1 MKSRR
6 LGRGLDA
13 LIPQIS
19 EEEKTDMGGSLF
31 EVDIKK
37 VRSNPSQPRAK
48 FDRDRLEELKQ
59 SITEN
64 GVIQPITVR
73 KADDGF
79 EIIAGERR
87 FRAVQDLGFDKIPAF
102 IMDVSNEGQM
112 LELALVE
119 NIQREDLNPIEVAKG
134 YQQLQ
139 KEYGLTQ
146 EQVATK
152 VGKDRATVANF
163 IRLLKLSPQI
173 QESLQKG
180 EISMGHARTLMGLV
194 SNSDQMQIWKKCVR
208 QGWSVRKL
216 EDVVREKAEGALK
229 KQRKESPQKFQPYVE
244 LEDKLRNVL
253 GTQVKIRPS
262 SKGGKIE
269 IAYYSEDELERLI
282 DLILSSE

>member
-194 SNSDQMQIWKKCVR
+194 SNSDQMQIWRKCVR

>member
-1 MKSRR
+1 MKSKR

-19 EEEKTDMGGSLF
+19 EEERAEKGESLF
-31 EVDIKK
+31 EVNVNHI
-37 VRSNPSQPRAK
+37 RTNPSQPRTE
-48 FDRDRLEELKQ
+48 FDQDRLEELKK
-59 SITEN
+59 SIAEN

-73 KADDGF
+73 EVDDGF

-87 FRAVQDLGFDKIPAF
+87 FRAVKDLGFDTIPAF
-102 IMDVSNEGQM
+102 VMNVATEGQM

-119 NIQREDLNPIEVAKG
+119 NIQREDLNPIDVAKG
-134 YQQLQ
+134 YQQLL

-152 VGKDRATVANF
+152 VGKDRTTVANF

-173 QESLQKG
+173 QESIQKG
-180 EISMGHARTLMGLV
+180 EISMGHARTLMGL
-194 SNSDQMQIWKKCVR
+194 SSSTEQLKTWKKCIK

-216 EDVVREKAEGALK
+216 EEVVRNAAEGPSK
-229 KQRKESPQKFQPYVE
+229 KQIKEPDAASLVYAE
-244 LEDKLRNVL
+244 LEDKLRGVL
-253 GTQVKIRPS
+253 GTQVKIRS
-262 SKGGKIE
+262 TSRGGKIE
-269 IAYYSEDELERLI
+269 VSYYSEDELERLI